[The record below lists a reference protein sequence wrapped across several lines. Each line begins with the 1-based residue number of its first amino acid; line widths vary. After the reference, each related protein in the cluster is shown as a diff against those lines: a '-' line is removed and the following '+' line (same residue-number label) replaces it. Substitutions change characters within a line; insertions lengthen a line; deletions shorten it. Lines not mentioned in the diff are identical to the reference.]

1 MKRKGDPK
9 LATYLQLAIMA
20 ITMLGGLFFGWI
32 CVGIAC
38 GLPTNAITVTIA
50 AVLAVASMSAW
61 VVWFLKKD

>member
-9 LATYLQLAIMA
+9 LATYVQLAIMA
-20 ITMLGGLFFGWI
+20 ITMLGGLFFGWL

-38 GLPTNAITVTIA
+38 GLPTNAITITIA

-61 VVWFLKKD
+61 VAWFYFTD